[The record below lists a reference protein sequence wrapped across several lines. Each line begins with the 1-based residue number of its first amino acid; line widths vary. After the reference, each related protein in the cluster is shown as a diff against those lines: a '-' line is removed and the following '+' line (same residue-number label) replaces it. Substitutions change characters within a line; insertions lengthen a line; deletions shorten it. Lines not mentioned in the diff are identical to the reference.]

1 MGINKLKAQAGKK
14 KMVTSAKSQKN
25 EKKARSANLSLRI
38 TVPRVN
44 KLRFMWQ
51 PSFNLAPA
59 AND

>member
-1 MGINKLKAQAGKK
+1 MGINKPKAHAGKK
-14 KMVTSAKSQKN
+14 IMVTSAKSQKN
-25 EKKARSANLSLRI
+25 EKKARLANLSLRI